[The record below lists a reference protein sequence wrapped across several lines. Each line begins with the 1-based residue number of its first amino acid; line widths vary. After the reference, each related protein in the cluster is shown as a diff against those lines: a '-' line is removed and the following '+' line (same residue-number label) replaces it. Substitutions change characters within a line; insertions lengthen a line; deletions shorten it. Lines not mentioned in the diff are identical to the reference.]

1 MEREHAVGVVGVGT
15 MGQHFV
21 EWLLE
26 DGFPVFVFDV
36 DDDRI
41 DVAEASGAT
50 GVSSPAALADRAET
64 VVLSLPGSQYVERVM
79 EGGGDG
85 DDTDT
90 ANGILATLGEG
101 QLVVDTGTTRVETDL
116 HYARECRDRDAHFV
130 DAPLTWS
137 GPGNR
142 PTMFVGASEEGYARA
157 RPVLE
162 VLSAQHHHFG
172 GLGSGQIVKAGHRL
186 RQNNMA
192 MVDAEMVEFLRN
204 NGVDPEAATDLLDLD
219 VADRLFEETYPSTEG
234 WAAATET
241 ETETATAGT
250 DGRNGTDGTSEA
262 SDDTAPDGLEGARTA
277 APRDDLCEGAVR
289 PRMAVSHWAKDHAY
303 AIEIG
308 HASNT
313 ALPVSSAVYQAMLA
327 SQNYAES
334 LFDRELGFQD
344 PDWFDRADPISHFRR
359 LNRPAEE
366 WRRVGRNDSDGL
378 DAPADPADQDPED
391 DR

>member
-21 EWLLE
+21 EWLLD

-36 DDDRI
+36 DDVRI

-50 GVSSPAALADRAET
+50 GVSSPAALADRVET
-64 VVLSLPGSQYVERVM
+64 VVLSLPGSQYVEQVM
-79 EGGGDG
+79 EGGWQDG
-85 DDTDT
+85 TEGPVDDGADA

-116 HYARECRDRDAHFV
+116 HYARECRDRDADFV

-137 GPGNR
+137 GPGDR
-142 PTMFVGASEEGYARA
+142 PTMFVGAGEGGYERA
-157 RPVLE
+157 RPILE

-192 MVDAEMVEFLRN
+192 MVDAEMIEFLRN
-204 NGVDPEAATDLLDLD
+204 NGVDPEAATGLLELD

-234 WAAATET
+234 WAKTVADGADAVEDRDV
-241 ETETATAGT
+241 TETAGDGDAETDGVPNAGT
-250 DGRNGTDGTSEA
+250 T
-262 SDDTAPDGLEGARTA
+262 
-277 APRDDLCEGAVR
+277 APRDDLCEGTAR

-313 ALPVSSAVYQAMLA
+313 ALPISSAVYQAMLA

-366 WRRVGRNDSDGL
+366 WRRVEGNRSDGP
-378 DAPADPADQDPED
+378 DDPED
-391 DR
+391 DRNLEDDR